1 MKDQKEGMRKI
12 TNYEHPCDI
21 CGSNDGVLSLL
32 KSFGTMELEYK
43 CVDCIIKEF
52 WKNTVNERN

>member
-1 MKDQKEGMRKI
+1 MRKI